1 MQDPTPHARLPA
13 ELPVLQR
20 VVATAVALA
29 EPATGALALAAT
41 AAGLAAVAP
50 VAISSG
56 VR

>member
-1 MQDPTPHARLPA
+1 MHDRTLHGHLPA
-13 ELPVLQR
+13 DLRALHR
-20 VVATAVALA
+20 AVATAVALA
-29 EPATGALALAAT
+29 EPATGALAHAAT

>member
-1 MQDPTPHARLPA
+1 MHDRTLHSRLPA
-13 ELPVLQR
+13 DLRALHR
-20 VVATAVALA
+20 VVATAVAPA